1 MMGAPTT
8 PFPRGRFG
16 RKIVM
21 NLIALNTFPRK
32 GLRAILLCLLIL
44 GFSPVP
50 CFAEAEDAVPATESE
65 EITPEDT
72 ASDTPEEGEAVPMSS
87 DTAPNGGKRPWYRG
101 RFETELDTVFSHSD
115 QDIDFSQFL
124 RLEVDPPKY
133 SRLHLRGSLWLH
145 QDLSSDRNKPNTLR
159 DINDASSSDVQ
170 ARLLYLYAKID
181 DVFGASS
188 ELRIGRQRIQEGA
201 TYNRI
206 DGIYGR
212 KRVGQWE
219 GYAFVGARASLYR
232 DTTDDFVLGGGL
244 AWIPTPRTR
253 IGVDGYYAE
262 ESRYGVSDGRSRR
275 GGWNRPVASERN
287 DSKTT
292 LSLWHN
298 FGANTRLFARIGM
311 LGSDVDELSL
321 SLNGYIPRL
330 DLLYDLHYRQ
340 LFDTTGD
347 TTADLSPF
355 YQILGQYREHQTLYL
370 GLHRPLTDSVTLS
383 LEGEV
388 RNAENDDFYS
398 GNRDYVRVGTV
409 LYVDD
414 VFQDVDVSTSL
425 EYWDVSGG
433 EGTWTV
439 TGEVS
444 RSWGTVDWRFGVDY
458 VRYKDRVVEYD
469 QGAALF
475 DAALVAFVPGIYPG
489 FSYAARN
496 ASTRIVDTRE
506 NVYSVYTELE
516 WAFQEDQ
523 DVYTKISFEEDDSPD
538 SPYWRIRA
546 GYRLRF

>member
-1 MMGAPTT
+1 MKGVPS
-8 PFPRGRFG
+8 PLSPRRPFG
-16 RKIVM
+16 RKIVTEL
-21 NLIALNTFPRK
+21 NALNSYLGK
-32 GLRAILLCLLIL
+32 GLGAILLCLLL
-44 GFSPVP
+44 LTCSPAP
-50 CFAEAEDAVPATESE
+50 CFAEAEDGAPAAEATEN
-65 EITPEDT
+65 TQDDT
-72 ASDTPEEGEAVPMSS
+72 ASDTAEEEAVLPTDS
-87 DTAPNGGKRPWYRG
+87 DTAAGNGTRRWYRG
-101 RFETELDTVFSHSD
+101 TFETEMDTVFSRSD
-115 QDIDFSQFL
+115 EDIDFSQFL
-124 RLEVDPPKY
+124 RLEVDPPQY

-145 QDLSSDRNKPNTLR
+145 QDLSSDRDKPNTLR
-159 DINDASSSDVQ
+159 DINDASSADVQ

-181 DVFGASS
+181 DALGTNS

-206 DGIYGR
+206 DGLYGR

-219 GYAFVGARASLYR
+219 GYAFVGARASIYR
-232 DTTDDFVLGGGL
+232 DTTDDLVLGGGL
-244 AWIPTPRTR
+244 AWIPTPHTR
-253 IGVDGYYAE
+253 IALDGYYAE
-262 ESRYGVSDGRSRR
+262 ESRYGVSDRSRR
-275 GGWNRPVASERN
+275 FGGWIRPVASELN

-298 FGANTRLFARIGM
+298 FGVNTRLFARIGM

-340 LFDTTGD
+340 LFETTGD

-370 GLHRPLTDSVTLS
+370 GLHRPLTESVTLT
-383 LEGEV
+383 LEGEI

-414 VFQDVDVSTSL
+414 VFQEVDVSTSL

-439 TGEVS
+439 TGEIS
-444 RSWGTVDWRFGVDY
+444 RSWGTVDGRFGVDY

-469 QGAALF
+469 QRAALV

-489 FSYAARN
+489 FSYAARR

-506 NVYSVYTELE
+506 NVYSVYAEVE